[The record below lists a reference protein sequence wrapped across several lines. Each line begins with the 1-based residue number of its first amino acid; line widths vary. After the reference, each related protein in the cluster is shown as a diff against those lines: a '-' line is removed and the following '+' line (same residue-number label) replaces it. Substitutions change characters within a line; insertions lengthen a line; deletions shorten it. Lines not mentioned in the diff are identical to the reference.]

1 MLKFWLKNNSAVVLI
16 LLLVIFISYS
26 IYLALNLETGY
37 IPDEGYRYEVS
48 MYFSQTWG
56 IPDEV
61 PITQSTGEEQHRNPF
76 MGYWIFGRALNVISL
91 VNPNASDR
99 QSLVALRMVNS
110 LFALGTAWVT
120 YLISKEVIKNKWM
133 QLLPVFML
141 TNTLMFVFL
150 SGGVSYDNPANFFCT
165 LGIYFFICVL
175 KDKAFL
181 TNSLAWMICIAF
193 GALIKHTALPLAAAL
208 FVCWLVYVF
217 VNKVRLSIDNTSNKP
232 LFYFLALLLIVVAG
246 FNFYLYGVNLIKYH
260 SLKPNCYDTF
270 SAEVCD
276 ESVFIVRHREI
287 GLPEKLTVVEAFKQ
301 GFPDPIRFT
310 FDIWIREML
319 KRIFGIMGGAGD
331 YFPINITY
339 FHIALYWIILLA
351 FRHVRKPT
359 YIIKALLLTFAF
371 YCIVLIYTNYDSELA
386 YGFYKYVALQGRYL
400 FPVISI
406 GFVLV
411 TYVIEQVK
419 NRFVQLSTVMA
430 LVVLFLYSGPIRF
443 IWYHDSVFANW
454 FV

>member
-1 MLKFWLKNNSAVVLI
+1 MLKFWQKNNSAVVLI
-16 LLLVIFISYS
+16 LLLVIFLSYS
-26 IYLALNLETGY
+26 IYLALNLAPGY

-48 MYFSQTWG
+48 TYFSQTWG
-56 IPDEV
+56 IPEDV
-61 PITQSTGEEQHRNPF
+61 PITATTGEDLFRNPF

-91 VNPNASDR
+91 VNPAASER
-99 QSLVALRMVNS
+99 QILVALRILNS
-110 LFALGTAWVT
+110 IFALGMAWVT
-120 YLISKEVIKNKWM
+120 YLISKEVIKNKWL

-165 LGIYFFICVL
+165 LGIYFFIRVL

-193 GALIKHTALPLAAAL
+193 GALIKHTVLPLAAAM
-208 FVCWLVYVF
+208 FISWLVYVF
-217 VNKVRLSIDNTSNKP
+217 VKKVRLSIRNINKP
-232 LFYFLALLLIVVAG
+232 LFYFLALLLIVIVG
-246 FNFYLYGVNLIKYH
+246 LNFYLYGINLVKYH

-270 SAEVCD
+270 PAEVCD
-276 ESVFIVRHREI
+276 ESVFVVRHREI

-301 GFPDPIRFT
+301 GYPDPIRFT

-331 YFPINITY
+331 YFPINIAY

-351 FRHVRKPT
+351 FRYVRKPT
-359 YIIKALLLTFAF
+359 YIVKALLLIFAF
-371 YCIVLIYTNYDSELA
+371 YCIVLIYTNYDTELA

-411 TYVIEQVK
+411 TYAIEQVK

-454 FV
+454 FI